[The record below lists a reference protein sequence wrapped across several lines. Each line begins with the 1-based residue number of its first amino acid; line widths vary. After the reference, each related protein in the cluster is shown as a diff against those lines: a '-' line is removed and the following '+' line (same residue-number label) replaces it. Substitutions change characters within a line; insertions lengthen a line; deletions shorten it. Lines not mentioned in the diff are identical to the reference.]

1 MEEENIPSVKFE
13 AVKTSMMQDKNG
25 TNIKLTIHPNDVPQ
39 DLHKDWVG
47 SRYMVVMVKLN
58 EDGTPVATGGTSI
71 NVTPVV
77 NAVVSLQ
84 GTVQLQQAELS
95 ALRADMQSY
104 LGPNGT
110 LAKAVG
116 KKTVAAINDQA

>member
-25 TNIKLTIHPNDVPQ
+25 TNIRLTIRPNDVPP

-58 EDGTPVATGGTSI
+58 EDGTPDTRSDDVI
-71 NVTPVV
+71 VEV
-77 NAVVSLQ
+77 
-84 GTVQLQQAELS
+84 
-95 ALRADMQSY
+95 
-104 LGPNGT
+104 
-110 LAKAVG
+110 
-116 KKTVAAINDQA
+116 

>member
-1 MEEENIPSVKFE
+1 MDDISTKTDVPNVSFE

-58 EDGTPVATGGTSI
+58 EDGTPD
-71 NVTPVV
+71 
-77 NAVVSLQ
+77 
-84 GTVQLQQAELS
+84 E
-95 ALRADMQSY
+95 R
-104 LGPNGT
+104 
-110 LAKAVG
+110 KE
-116 KKTVAAINDQA
+116 NDQEKVGE

>member
-1 MEEENIPSVKFE
+1 MEEENKVPNISFE

-58 EDGTPVATGGTSI
+58 EDGTPDEREE
-71 NVTPVV
+71 NDNKEVTE
-77 NAVVSLQ
+77 Q
-84 GTVQLQQAELS
+84 G
-95 ALRADMQSY
+95 
-104 LGPNGT
+104 
-110 LAKAVG
+110 
-116 KKTVAAINDQA
+116 

>member
-1 MEEENIPSVKFE
+1 MEEENKVPNISFE

-58 EDGTPVATGGTSI
+58 EDGTPDERKE
-71 NVTPVV
+71 NV
-77 NAVVSLQ
+77 Q
-84 GTVQLQQAELS
+84 E
-95 ALRADMQSY
+95 
-104 LGPNGT
+104 
-110 LAKAVG
+110 KVG
-116 KKTVAAINDQA
+116 K

>member
-1 MEEENIPSVKFE
+1 MEEEKKVEGVSFE

-58 EDGTPVATGGTSI
+58 EDGTPDNREE
-71 NVTPVV
+71 NVST
-77 NAVVSLQ
+77 
-84 GTVQLQQAELS
+84 
-95 ALRADMQSY
+95 
-104 LGPNGT
+104 
-110 LAKAVG
+110 
-116 KKTVAAINDQA
+116 KT